1 MSLKKLARFYSYEK
15 NIFDRRVAGSRL
27 ILGVVDWGIPCTIT
41 RCLHAR
47 ALANIKS
54 PGTAAAVLMLAC
66 RGAAI
71 SLPGEVY
78 KKMGLA

>member
-1 MSLKKLARFYSYEK
+1 MSLKNLARFYSNEK
-15 NIFDRRVAGSRL
+15 NILDRRVAGSKL

-66 RGAAI
+66 LVAAV
-71 SLPGEVY
+71 SLPGEVD
-78 KKMGLA
+78 K